1 VKKEK
6 EPDGTNHQVVLRT
19 LVDTRRSNVTVLDSR
34 LATDHQVAAGAYP
47 FLESIED
54 AVFIQMWNLTPTH
67 RSNFDKSSPL
77 SIELGKSKISSP
89 GYAECVIQDLQRTD
103 TRQFIHACVG
113 DARLFEVGVTKGH
126 LGKNRDRLVRDK

>member
-1 VKKEK
+1 MVTRTHARRERRVVKKEK

-47 FLESIED
+47 FLENIED

-89 GYAECVIQDLQRTD
+89 GYAECE
-103 TRQFIHACVG
+103 FIRLSYCVCSTY
-113 DARLFEVGVTKGH
+113 D
-126 LGKNRDRLVRDK
+126 